1 MEIIRSIFAFYN
13 LDMAVHNSYPVE
25 NPEEQQVDGDE
36 EVAGADIADDTRLQ
50 AGEVEGDE
58 VRAEAQAL
66 GDEPAEKDNVSED
79 EFAAGEQEGHIE
91 ELFLNISDDIEGTY
105 AGDKGLDEG
114 GFVPVADGGDKAPDD
129 DDGTDLLLPDP
140 EAPLNLEQYKDVEQR
155 TKDVE
160 KRASYIEHVTKSKK
174 RATLAG
180 EKEQRKSK
188 RAKIMPRR
196 FLD

>member
-36 EVAGADIADDTRLQ
+36 EVAGADLADDTGLQ

-66 GDEPAEKDNVSED
+66 GDEPAEKDNISED

-114 GFVPVADGGDKAPDD
+114 GLVTVADGGDKAPDD

-140 EAPLNLEQYKDVEQR
+140 EAPLNLELYKDVEQR
-155 TKDVE
+155 TKDV
-160 KRASYIEHVTKSKK
+160 KHHTAPQVRHKS
-174 RATLAG
+174 ACLSLA
-180 EKEQRKSK
+180 
-188 RAKIMPRR
+188 
-196 FLD
+196 